1 MAQGN
6 NRITGR
12 SPDESNI
19 NSILKARDLEPDQ
32 RLFARTLASGDV
44 WIEGYTVGHTVTH
57 YSFHDEMFSLLYFCF
72 CLYACAFLVLVERLQ
87 GQRADMKGWRDD
99 RTGRMNVM

>member
-57 YSFHDEMFSLLYFCF
+57 YSFHDEMFSLFCF
-72 CLYACAFLVLVERLQ
+72 YFFFSRQ
-87 GQRADMKGWRDD
+87 GFS
-99 RTGRMNVM
+99 V